1 MSLLKQNFK
10 NLLIASAKFKPL
22 FRKFSMAT
30 ETTVNVNGQT
40 INYVKVGSG
49 DRILL
54 CFPGALGTIWSDFK
68 PQVEK
73 LDKNKFTVIA
83 WDPPGY
89 GGSRPPKRLFNS
101 DFYHKDADVA
111 HDFLKVCHSAY

>member
-83 WDPPGY
+83 
-89 GGSRPPKRLFNS
+89 
-101 DFYHKDADVA
+101 
-111 HDFLKVCHSAY
+111 